1 MNKLALALIFST
13 IVVIKGIRVNNY
25 NTEPYHS
32 FDWLD
37 DDENKFKIE
46 YTLGTGESISDYFC
60 FLYNQSVACKTSC
73 KPSSSTLEITVKGND
88 CKADGDN
95 PAYKYYYSTYCVDF
109 STLTGTTF
117 IDPDDNTKTKSI
129 TLTKDSDSATVLKYI
144 KTSSS
149 VISSSNDGQVTIA
162 VSNGSFLKYSMILL
176 SLLIL

>member
-13 IVVIKGIRVNNY
+13 IVFIKGTATVNYY

-46 YTLGTGESISDYFC
+46 YTEDSLSNYFC
-60 FLYNQSVACKTSC
+60 FLYNQSVACKTTC
-73 KPSSSTLEITVKGND
+73 TDSSSTLECTLKGND

-149 VISSSNDGQVTIA
+149 VIGSSNDVQVTIA

>member
-13 IVVIKGIRVNNY
+13 IVFIKGTPTVNYY

-46 YTLGTGESISDYFC
+46 YTEDSLSNYFC
-60 FLYNQSVACKTSC
+60 FLYNQSVACKTTC
-73 KPSSSTLEITVKGND
+73 KPSSSTLECTLKGND

-95 PAYKYYYSTYCVDF
+95 PAYKYYYSTYCIAPVTSF
-109 STLTGTTF
+109 T
-117 IDPDDNTKTKSI
+117 DPTDSTKT
-129 TLTKDSDSATVLKYI
+129 LALNKDSDSETILKYI
-144 KTSSS
+144 RSGSTYSSGDVS
-149 VISSSNDGQVTIA
+149 VTIA
-162 VSNGSFLKYSMILL
+162 VCSGSFLKYSMILL

>member
-13 IVVIKGIRVNNY
+13 IVVIKGISVNNY

-60 FLYNQSVACKTSC
+60 FLYNQSVACKTSRTV
-73 KPSSSTLEITVKGND
+73 SSSTIEITVNGND
-88 CKADGDN
+88 CKADKDN
-95 PAYKYYYSTYCVDF
+95 PTYKYYYSTYCIAPVTSF
-109 STLTGTTF
+109 P
-117 IDPDDNTKTKSI
+117 DPDDSTKT
-129 TLTKDSDSATVLKYI
+129 LALNKDSDSATILKYI
-144 KTSSS
+144 RSTGSTYSSGDVS
-149 VISSSNDGQVTIA
+149 VTIA
-162 VSNGSFLKYSMILL
+162 VCSGSFLKYSMILL

>member
-13 IVVIKGIRVNNY
+13 IVFIKGTPTVNYY

-46 YTLGTGESISDYFC
+46 YTEDSLSNYFC
-60 FLYNQSVACKTSC
+60 FLYNQSVACKTTC
-73 KPSSSTLEITVKGND
+73 KPSSSTLECTLKGND

-95 PAYKYYYSTYCVDF
+95 PAYKYYYSTYCIAPVTSF
-109 STLTGTTF
+109 P
-117 IDPDDNTKTKSI
+117 DPDDSTKT
-129 TLTKDSDSATVLKYI
+129 LALNKDSDSGTILKYI
-144 KTSSS
+144 RSTGSTYSSGDVS
-149 VISSSNDGQVTIA
+149 VTIA
-162 VSNGSFLKYSMILL
+162 VCSGSFLKYSMILL

>member
-1 MNKLALALIFST
+1 MNKLAFALIFST
-13 IVVIKGIRVNNY
+13 IVVIKGISVNNY

-37 DDENKFKIE
+37 NDENKFKIE
-46 YTLGTGESISDYFC
+46 YTLASGESISNYFC

-73 KPSSSTLEITVKGND
+73 TVSSSTIEITVKGND

-95 PAYKYYYSTYCVDF
+95 PTYKYYYSTYCMAF
-109 STLTGTTF
+109 PTTPTF
-117 IDPDDNTKTKSI
+117 IDPDDNTGTKQI
-129 TLTKDSDSATVLKYI
+129 TLTKDSDSATILKYI
-144 KTSSS
+144 RAVPTA
-149 VISSSNDGQVTIA
+149 VDTSNDVQVTIA

>member
-1 MNKLALALIFST
+1 MNKFALVLIFSFIAFT
-13 IVVIKGIRVNNY
+13 KGALSFDDF

-73 KPSSSTLEITVKGND
+73 KNSSSTLEITVKGSD

-95 PAYKYYYSTYCVDF
+95 PTYKYYYSTYCMAF
-109 STLTGTTF
+109 PTTASF
-117 IDPDDNTKTKSI
+117 TDPDDNTKTI

-144 KTSSS
+144 RAVPTA
-149 VISSSNDGQVTIA
+149 INPSNDVQVTIA

>member
-13 IVVIKGIRVNNY
+13 IVFIKGTATVNYY

-46 YTLGTGESISDYFC
+46 YTEDSLSNYFC
-60 FLYNQSVACKTSC
+60 FLYNQSVACKTTC
-73 KPSSSTLEITVKGND
+73 KPSSSTLECTLKGND

-149 VISSSNDGQVTIA
+149 VISSSNDVQVTIA